1 MPKFT
6 EEQQRAIDLEGENIL
21 VSAGAGS
28 GKTAVLSERVLR
40 KVMEGVPVNQLLILT
55 FTKKAA
61 SEMKERIRK
70 KLRKANLTSQLELLD
85 SSFITTFDAYSMAI
99 VKKYADNLNISRNL
113 EVMDDVI
120 LSLKEDEIIDEIFKE
135 YYDNKDERFY
145 YFLDAFTF
153 KDDKEIKTKIKKM
166 LASLELV
173 LDLDSYLD
181 SYLDNYYQKE
191 NLEKYLSEYL
201 KLIDEKDNYLRELI
215 NDFLRMIDDKYH
227 AKVIDI
233 TSGYLNSQSYK
244 EIKENLEFKIPN
256 LPRGSDEEVK
266 NLKKTINEKQEE
278 LKNLM
283 IYDEEAD
290 YIKSLENTYPYVS
303 MLLEIINK
311 LRKKIWEFKTVENAY
326 TFLDIEKL
334 AIKLVKDYEEVRE
347 ELKNS
352 YQEILID
359 EYQDTNDIQETFI
372 SYIAKNNVYM
382 VGDIKQSIYR
392 FRNANPM
399 LFQEKYDNYKVHNG
413 GTVIDLSKN
422 FRSRREVIDTI
433 NNLFCHIMDQDIGG
447 ANYLDGHAMIFGN
460 LTYENAAKVD
470 DNCDMEILT
479 YNNEDKTF
487 ETREKEAF
495 LIASDIK
502 KQIASKRLVFDKDRE
517 VLREVDYQDI
527 AILLDRSTDFTLYK
541 QVFEYLG
548 IPITLWQSENAK
560 ASYDLEI
567 VKNLFLLGKK
577 IYLNEYDTLFKLTY
591 TSLARSFLYSMDDVD
606 IYHTIME
613 NKYRD
618 SKLYQDFSK
627 IVKDYEILSP
637 ISYFNKILEIT
648 DYTNKLT
655 KIGKVA
661 VYRSRLEYFYKII
674 SNLEKKNKNL
684 LEVTDYLESLCN
696 TELEVKLSLSKSDS
710 NSVKVMTI
718 HTSKGLEYPLC
729 YFAGFSKKFNDS
741 DNKETVF
748 FDRNYGIV
756 IPDLE
761 KDTDLITKRLVVAK
775 NRQEDISEKIRLFYV
790 ALTRA
795 REKIII
801 VMPEQEEIKEMK
813 DIVPREERLGYRSF
827 MDMMISVLEEFSSN
841 VTNISEIPDISK
853 AYLNRKEIVKEA
865 KGELSPITFIKSNY
879 QICEEEQA
887 KFSKETV
894 TKRTEEELQAM
905 EYGTHI
911 HELFERLDIKNKILP
926 KNISLKE
933 EKLLTAFLEQD
944 FFKDCSDMKILKE
957 YEFITYED
965 NTKLHGKIDLLL
977 TGSTSAIIVDY
988 KLRNVTD
995 KAYLKQLTGY
1005 KKVIEKKLSL
1015 PVTSYL
1021 YSILDSNF
1029 IRMM

>member
-40 KVMEGVPVNQLLILT
+40 KVTEGVPVNQLLILT

-70 KLRKANLTSQLELLD
+70 KLRKANLTKQLELLD

-99 VKKYADNLNISRNL
+99 VKKYADTLNISRNL

-120 LSLKEDEIIDEIFKE
+120 LSLKEDEILEEIFNE
-135 YYDNKDERFY
+135 YYASKDERFY
-145 YFLDAFTF
+145 HFLDAFTF
-153 KDDKEIKTKIKKM
+153 KDDKEIKTKIKKI
-166 LASLELV
+166 LASLDLV

-181 SYLDNYYQKE
+181 SYLDNYYKKE
-191 NLEKYLSEYL
+191 NLYKYLNEYL
-201 KLIDEKDNYLRELI
+201 ELITEKDRYLKELI

-233 TSGYLNSQSYK
+233 ISNYLNSNNYK
-244 EIKENLEFKIPN
+244 EIKETLDFKIPN
-256 LPRGSDEEVK
+256 LPKGSEEEVK
-266 NLKKTINEKQEE
+266 NLKKTINERQEE

-311 LRKKIWEFKTVENAY
+311 LRLRVWNFKMSENAY

-334 AIKLVKDYEEVRE
+334 AIKLVKEYEEVRE

-460 LTYENAAKVD
+460 LTYEDKAHVD

-479 YNNEDKTF
+479 YNDEDKTF
-487 ETREKEAF
+487 DTREKEAF

-502 KQIASKRLVFDKDRE
+502 KQIASKRLVFDKDKE
-517 VLREVDYQDI
+517 ILREVDYQDI

-591 TSLARSFLYSMDDVD
+591 TSLARSFLYSMSDAD

-613 NKYRD
+613 NKYKET
-618 SKLYQDFSK
+618 KLYQDFFNLIK
-627 IVKDYEILSP
+627 EYEILSP

-661 VYRSRLEYFYKII
+661 VYRSRVEYFYKMI
-674 SNLEKKNKNL
+674 SNLEKKNKDL

-729 YFAGFSKKFNDS
+729 YFAGFSKKFNDA

-756 IPDLE
+756 IPDIE

-813 DIVPREERLGYRSF
+813 DIVPREERLGYHSF

-853 AYLNRKEIVKEA
+853 AYLSRKEIVKEA
-865 KGELSPITFIKSNY
+865 KGELLPLTFIKSNY
-879 QICEEEQA
+879 QVGEEEQV

-894 TKRTEEELQAM
+894 VKRTKEEKEEM
-905 EYGTHI
+905 EYGVHI

-926 KNISLKE
+926 DNISIRE
-933 EKLLTAFLEQD
+933 EKLLKAFLEND
-944 FFKDCSDMKILKE
+944 FFKKYSDMKVVKE
-957 YEFITYED
+957 YEFITKED
-965 NTKLHGKIDLLL
+965 NYKLHGKIDLLL
-977 TGSTSAIIVDY
+977 INDTSSIIVDY

-995 KAYLKQLTGY
+995 KAYLKQLAGY

-1015 PVTSYL
+1015 PVTCYL
-1021 YSILDSNF
+1021 YSILDSEF
-1029 IRMM
+1029 IRVI